1 MVEWLLDLQDRPA
14 QPHVRGHDQVPQRL
28 RERPLAAHQ
37 NVDAASRHRRDALEC
52 GRPGALELGPGR
64 AQAVWVCGTPVGAA
78 GKAPVEFGLDKWGH
92 VDAVDAQRAIAVQ
105 EPRCVDVRPLHVNP
119 AHHYAGKVRS
129 DEPSAAQVRADE
141 LRAPQVVGPGERRHG
156 LSLSRP
162 HMSRPRYRQQPHSHA
177 ATRSFKR
184 WPRGAS
190 YRRLS
195 RRTECLTSLMNEP
208 VLFGG
213 CHHQ

>member
-1 MVEWLLDLQDRPA
+1 MTKCRSVCANDHSPPTETSTLPA
-14 QPHVRGHDQVPQRL
+14 GIAATRSSVAAQAL
-28 RERPLAAHQ
+28 WSLAQ
-37 NVDAASRHRRDALEC
+37 AARKPSGSAARRSA
-52 GRPGALELGPGR
+52 RPGKRRLSSASTKG
-64 AQAVWVCGTPVGAA
+64 
-78 GKAPVEFGLDKWGH
+78 GH
-92 VDAVDAQRAIAVQ
+92 VDTIDAQRAIAVQ

-184 WPRGAS
+184 WPQGAS